1 MAVAEEYEVKE
12 VVVLIL
18 ADDVVKIEDELD
30 ELELEMM
37 LDVVETVL
45 EVVLMAED
53 DDEDKLDVDV
63 DVGLGLEEL
72 ELDVGLVLDVLEVDV
87 DDGVGVGVGVD
98 DGDDEELGGLELE
111 AAFEGDELDDPDD
124 PYLPLPDPDP
134 PTSKTSM
141 TAFPPLGT
149 VATQKL
155 VPPAPVL
162 ESELVTV
169 PGLLTDGSIEQ
180 GKPLHP
186 PPGQVILRPKVGVVP
201 ASSDAMKIGFQSSL
215 TKVLPELSVLAPET
229 YGDQFPCGFESLPQM
244 QASEV
249 PTPGGLT

>member
-1 MAVAEEYEVKE
+1 MVVILMLAE
-12 VVVLIL
+12 
-18 ADDVVKIEDELD
+18 DVVKIEDELELKMMLLEVVLKM
-30 ELELEMM
+30 ELEVVLEM
-37 LDVVETVL
+37 VL
-45 EVVLMAED
+45 EVVLGAD
-53 DDEDKLDVDV
+53 DVDKDVDV

-72 ELDVGLVLDVLEVDV
+72 GLELGLVLDIFEVDV
-87 DDGVGVGVGVD
+87 DDGVGVGVD
-98 DGDDEELGGLELE
+98 EGDDEELGGLELE
-111 AAFEGDELDDPDD
+111 TALEALEGDELDDLDD
-124 PYLPLPDPDP
+124 PLPDPDP

-169 PGLLTDGSIEQ
+169 PGLFTDGSIEQ
-180 GKPLHP
+180 GKPLQP

-244 QASEV
+244 HASEV
-249 PTPGGLT
+249 PIPGGLT